1 MDYAIVAKKI
11 LEKIGGES
19 NVNSVQHCMTRLRFI
34 LKDES
39 KADDDAIKKIKGVMG
54 VTKQGGQYQVIIG
67 NSVGTCYKELIKLG
81 NFQEGSSNEVKEKK
95 GVINSILDVVSG
107 CMSATMPA
115 IVGAGMIKVLL
126 VILPMIG
133 VLSNT
138 SQTYTILNALG
149 DATFYFLPLILCISA
164 SKKFN
169 INAYT
174 LAAVIGVMVYPDFI
188 GLVDAGEKISLFG
201 LPVASASY
209 AYSVIPVIMMAWIMT
224 YIEKFTDSITP
235 AVTKN
240 FLKPMLTLLI
250 ALPIALVVIGP
261 IGFYAG
267 EALSSAMVFIYDK
280 AGWLA
285 IMAMGALMPLLV
297 MTGMHW
303 AFVPLSIMNINNP
316 NLGFDT
322 LLLVG
327 MLCSNLAQ
335 GASCLAVFL
344 KSKNKDL
351 KQLSGAAAVSAFLAG
366 VTEPAMYGITL
377 KYKKPLYASMIAG
390 GISGLYAGFVGL
402 KCYVFATPAMLSI
415 VQFINPAGGSNFVN
429 ALIVAGMTIA
439 IAFILTWIL
448 GFEDPSNEEEDEDV
462 INNEVKNDII
472 LEKNITEGEAL
483 VLSPITGKVVSLKQV
498 NDVTFSEE
506 IMGKGAAIIPTE
518 GRAVSPVDGVV
529 SAIFETKHAIGLT
542 ADNGTEILI
551 HIGLDTVKLGGKH
564 FTAHVKSGDRVKS
577 GDLLVEFDIKAI
589 QEEGYEIITPV
600 LVTNV
605 DRCNDVLALIDKDVN
620 EKDELIKVIK

>member
-1 MDYAIVAKKI
+1 MDYEIVARKI

-39 KADDDAIKKIKGVMG
+39 KADDEAIKKIKGVMG
-54 VTKQGGQYQVIIG
+54 LAKQGGQYQIIIG
-67 NSVGTCYKELIKLG
+67 NNVGQCYKELIKLG
-81 NFQEGSSNEVKEKK
+81 DFKESKSSEVKEKK
-95 GVINSILDVVSG
+95 GIFNSILDVVSG

-115 IVGAGMIKVLL
+115 IIGAGMVKVLL

-133 VLSNT
+133 LLSNT
-138 SQTYTILNALG
+138 SQTYLILNALG
-149 DATFYFLPLILCISA
+149 DATFYFLPLILVISS

-169 INAYT
+169 INPYT

-209 AYSVIPVIMMAWIMT
+209 AYSVIPVIMMAWVMQ
-224 YIEKFTDSITP
+224 YVEKLADKITP

-250 ALPIALVVIGP
+250 ALPVALIVIGP

-267 EALSSAMVFIYDK
+267 ELLSSGMIFIYDK

-285 IMAMGALMPLLV
+285 IMIMGALMPLLV

-303 AFVPLSIMNINNP
+303 AFVPLAIMNINNP
-316 NLGFDT
+316 NIGFDA
-322 LLLVG
+322 LLLVA

-335 GASCLAVFL
+335 ASSCLAVFL

-351 KQLSGAAAVSAFLAG
+351 KQVAGVSSVSAFLAG
-366 VTEPAMYGITL
+366 VTEPAMYGVTL
-377 KYKKPLYASMIAG
+377 KYKKPLYACMIAG
-390 GISGLYAGFVGL
+390 GVSGLYAGFVGL
-402 KCYVFATPAMLSI
+402 KCYVFATPALISL
-415 VQFINPAGGSNFVN
+415 VQFIDPNGGSNFTN
-429 ALIVAGMTIA
+429 ALITLGITAVL
-439 IAFILTWIL
+439 AFVLTWVL
-448 GFEDPSNEEEDEDV
+448 GFEDPVNEEDEEV
-462 INNEVKNDII
+462 NEEVN
-472 LEKNITEGEAL
+472 EEITVEEVNSESNSI
-483 VLSPITGKVVSLKQV
+483 VLSPIEGKVVSLKQV

-506 IMGKGAAIIPTE
+506 IMGKGAAIIPSV
-518 GRAVSPVDGVV
+518 GKAIAPVDGVV
-529 SAIFETKHAIGLT
+529 SALFQTKHAIGLT
-542 ADNGTEILI
+542 ADNGAEILI

-564 FTAHVKSGDRVKS
+564 FTAHVKNGDRVKA
-577 GDLLVEFDIKAI
+577 GDLLVEFDIEEIKR
-589 QEEGYEIITPV
+589 EGYDVITPV
-600 LVTNV
+600 VVTNTQ
-605 DRCNDVLALIDKDVN
+605 DYKDILSLIDRDVK
-620 EKDELIKVIK
+620 EKEELIKAIK

>member
-1 MDYAIVAKKI
+1 MDYAVVAKKI
-11 LEKIGGES
+11 LEKIGGEG
-19 NVNSVQHCMTRLRFI
+19 NVNSVQHCMTRLRFV

-39 KADDDAIKKIKGVMG
+39 KADDEAIKKIKGVMG

-67 NSVGTCYKELIKLG
+67 NNVGTCYKELVKLG

-95 GVINSILDVVSG
+95 GVINTILDVVSG

-285 IMAMGALMPLLV
+285 IMVMGALMPLLV

-316 NLGFDT
+316 NVGFDT

-366 VTEPAMYGITL
+366 VTEPAMYGVTL
-377 KYKKPLYASMIAG
+377 KYKKPLYACMIAG

-402 KCYVFATPAMLSI
+402 KCYVFATPAILSI
-415 VQFINPAGGSNFVN
+415 VQFINPNGGSNFVN
-429 ALIVAGMTIA
+429 ALIVAGMTMA
-439 IAFILTWIL
+439 IAFVLTLVL
-448 GFEDPSNEEEDEDV
+448 GFEDPANEEEEEE
-462 INNEVKNDII
+462 INEEVTVDR
-472 LEKNITEGEAL
+472 TEVASSSV
-483 VLSPITGKVVSLKQV
+483 VLSPIEGKAVSLKQV
-498 NDVTFSEE
+498 NDITFSEE
-506 IMGKGAAIIPTE
+506 IMGKGAAIIPTV
-518 GRAVSPVDGVV
+518 GRAVAPVDGIV
-529 SAIFETKHAIGLT
+529 SALFETKHAIGLT
-542 ADNGTEILI
+542 ADNGAEILI

-564 FTAHVKSGDRVKS
+564 FKAHVKSGDKVKA

-605 DRCNDVLALIDKDVN
+605 DSYNDVLALIDKDVK
-620 EKDELIKVIK
+620 EKDELIKAVK